1 LHHITLTAQAIA
13 VPHSATPASADKTI
27 NTLQA
32 ATQITEGFQC
42 AEAKAQLYSNN
53 TFKLGASCLILLSTQ
68 VKVEHE

>member
-1 LHHITLTAQAIA
+1 LHRITLTAQAIA
-13 VPHSATPASADKTI
+13 VPHSATPASADIII
-27 NTLQA
+27 NTSQA
-32 ATQITEGFQC
+32 ATQITEGLQC

>member
-1 LHHITLTAQAIA
+1 M
-13 VPHSATPASADKTI
+13 PASADITI
-27 NTLQA
+27 NTSQA
-32 ATQITEGFQC
+32 ATQTTEGFQC